1 MPQFTSRGVE
11 QNQELLALLHRMAD
25 EKNATPAQI
34 SLAWMLCKKPYLV
47 PIPGSRKVKRMK
59 ENADAAEILLTVDE
73 ITALDEALDTMEM
86 SDVFGGSQIKKN

>member
-1 MPQFTSRGVE
+1 
-11 QNQELLALLHRMAD
+11 
-25 EKNATPAQI
+25 
-34 SLAWMLCKKPYLV
+34 
-47 PIPGSRKVKRMK
+47 MK